1 MTEILKIE
9 HLKKYYVK
17 KKIFSSNSS
26 IVKAVDD
33 ISFSIKKG
41 EVFVLAGESGS
52 GKSTIA
58 KLILKSTKPDEG
70 KIIFEEQEI
79 DEQKKN
85 LQKIRMNCQM
95 IHQDPYDSINP
106 RMKIKDIILE
116 PLEIHN
122 VGNKKER
129 YNRVLEVLKEV
140 KLEPVEEIIEKYPHM
155 LSGGQRQRAVLARA
169 LALKPKIILADE
181 PVSMLDVSIRAEM
194 LELMKHLQKIRMNCQ
209 MIHQDPYDS
218 INPRMKIKDIVS
230 EPLEIHNI
238 GNKEERHSRVLEVL
252 KEVKLEPIEE
262 IIKKYPHMLSGGQRQ
277 RVVLAR
283 ALALK
288 PKIILADEPVSML
301 DVSIRAEMLELMKQL
316 QKKYEITFIYI
327 THDLATAKNFGQ
339 RIAIL
344 YLGKIVETGPIN
356 QVLKNPKHPYTQAL
370 IDAISEPDPQ
380 NIHKIREI
388 RIKETTEEGISKG
401 CRFKPRCPYAIDQ
414 CNVEPNLEK
423 IVDEHFSACH
433 IKLD

>member
-1 MTEILKIE
+1 MNNRSVLTEILKIE
-9 HLKKYYVK
+9 NLKKYYIK
-17 KKIFSSNSS
+17 KKIFSSDSS
-26 IVKAVDD
+26 IVKATDR

-58 KLILKSTKPDEG
+58 KLILKAIPADEG
-70 KIIFEEQEI
+70 KIIFEDQEI

-122 VGNKKER
+122 VGNKEER
-129 YNRVLEVLKEV
+129 HRRLLEVLKEV
-140 KLEPVEEIIEKYPHM
+140 KLEPVEEIM
-155 LSGGQRQRAVLARA
+155 
-169 LALKPKIILADE
+169 
-181 PVSMLDVSIRAEM
+181 
-194 LELMKHLQKIRMNCQ
+194 
-209 MIHQDPYDS
+209 
-218 INPRMKIKDIVS
+218 
-230 EPLEIHNI
+230 
-238 GNKEERHSRVLEVL
+238 
-252 KEVKLEPIEE
+252 
-262 IIKKYPHMLSGGQRQ
+262 KKYPHMLSGGQRQ

-288 PKIILADEPVSML
+288 PNIILADEPVSML

-316 QKKYEITFIYI
+316 QEKYQISFIYI
-327 THDLATAKNFGQ
+327 THDLATAKYFGQ

-344 YLGKIVETGPIN
+344 YLGKIVEIGPIN
-356 QVLKNPKHPYTQAL
+356 QVLEKPKHPYTQAL
-370 IDAISEPDPQ
+370 IDAISEPDPS

-388 RIKETTEEGISKG
+388 RIKESDTEKSVKG
-401 CRFKPRCPYAIDQ
+401 CRFKSRCPYAIKQ
-414 CNVEPNLEK
+414 CDIEPNLEE
-423 IVDEHFSACH
+423 IENEHFAACH
-433 IKLD
+433 VELN

>member
-1 MTEILKIE
+1 MNNRSALTEILKIE
-9 HLKKYYVK
+9 NLKKYYIK
-17 KKIFSSNSS
+17 KKIFSSDSS
-26 IVKAVDD
+26 IVKATDR

-58 KLILKSTKPDEG
+58 KLILKAIPADEG
-70 KIIFEEQEI
+70 KIIFEDQEI

-116 PLEIHN
+116 PLEIHT
-122 VGNKKER
+122 VGNKEER
-129 YNRVLEVLKEV
+129 HRRLLEVLKEV
-140 KLEPVEEIIEKYPHM
+140 KLEPVEEIM
-155 LSGGQRQRAVLARA
+155 
-169 LALKPKIILADE
+169 
-181 PVSMLDVSIRAEM
+181 
-194 LELMKHLQKIRMNCQ
+194 
-209 MIHQDPYDS
+209 
-218 INPRMKIKDIVS
+218 
-230 EPLEIHNI
+230 
-238 GNKEERHSRVLEVL
+238 
-252 KEVKLEPIEE
+252 
-262 IIKKYPHMLSGGQRQ
+262 KKYPHMLSGGQRQ

-316 QKKYEITFIYI
+316 QEKYQISFIYI
-327 THDLATAKNFGQ
+327 THDLATAKYFGQ

-356 QVLKNPKHPYTQAL
+356 QVLESPKHPYTQAL
-370 IDAISEPDPQ
+370 IDAISEPDPS

-388 RIKETTEEGISKG
+388 RIKESDTEKSVKG
-401 CRFKPRCPYAIDQ
+401 CRFKSRCPYAIKQ
-414 CNVEPNLEK
+414 CDIEPNLEE
-423 IVDEHFSACH
+423 IENEHFAACH
-433 IKLD
+433 VELN